1 MMRESFWRNSLAW
14 SEHMGTYANMNVW
27 RSLILFWFV
36 YFCTFWLVFLVLF
49 FFFFACEIISD
60 GYVVVNYLF
69 SSSHFSSVFLF
80 ISYQLTYLYLFIY
93 SYIFYWFLGLS
104 MYVSSFV
111 LHLHILGTSVIQQL
125 KDKKNILEEILN
137 FPLFFFLVNELDSIA
152 NIYHTERTLY
162 SENFKWI
169 FSLITVYQFMD
180 LHNYWY
186 NWFITCLLV
195 HFHFSYHEAVSTRIY
210 IYRNKFC

>member
-1 MMRESFWRNSLAW
+1 MPTKVSLIFDDEGVIWRNSLAW

-36 YFCTFWLVFLVLF
+36 YFCTFWLVW
-49 FFFFACEIISD
+49 FFFACEIISD
-60 GYVVVNYLF
+60 DYVVANYLF

-104 MYVSSFV
+104 VYISTFV
-111 LHLHILGTSVIQQL
+111 LHLHTLGTLVIQQL

-137 FPLFFFLVNELDSIA
+137 FPLFFFLVYELDSIV
-152 NIYHTERTLY
+152 NIDHTEWTLY
-162 SENFKWI
+162 SGNFK
-169 FSLITVYQFMD
+169 
-180 LHNYWY
+180 
-186 NWFITCLLV
+186 
-195 HFHFSYHEAVSTRIY
+195 
-210 IYRNKFC
+210 